1 MNTYKKER
9 EIVRKR
15 DKEREREKEGGYK
28 GREERGIEERDRVK
42 EGEKTEIMNIIFSSS
57 IFLFFHIYL
66 NIFLLYFY

>member
-42 EGEKTEIMNIIFSSS
+42 EGEKTEIM
-57 IFLFFHIYL
+57 Y
-66 NIFLLYFY
+66 